1 MNIYFCGSIKGGRQ
15 HAEWYG
21 ELIAHMKKF
30 GNVLTEHVG
39 DVNYAGGKS
48 PQEVYI
54 QDTDWL
60 RQSDIVVADVTV
72 TSMGVG
78 YELAFAEALGKPCLV
93 LFDNKFADKI
103 SYMIS
108 GNGYFKCFGYDTH
121 QQAIDIFEK
130 FLHENEGR

>member
-15 HAEWYG
+15 HADWYA
-21 ELIAHMKKF
+21 ELIAHMKKY

-39 DVNYAGGKS
+39 DVNYAGGS
-48 PQEVYI
+48 PQNVYV

-60 RQSDIVVADVTV
+60 CQSDIVVADVTV

-78 YELAFAEALGKPCLV
+78 YELAFAEAHGKPCLV

-108 GNGYFKCFGYDTH
+108 GNSYFKCFGYDSH
-121 QQAIDIFEK
+121 QQAIEIFEK
-130 FLHENEGR
+130 FLQENEGK